1 MIICYQTHLIRSNLK
16 HLLIET
22 SNLWGNH
29 ALEAGGNCFWR
40 RLFME
45 SSPKTDMLNPK
56 LWFRWFS
63 EFQLA
68 DFWVHNVSFQVCVCV
83 YGIRKFPPQQ
93 RVSDI
98 TIVIIDVVLTPFHQD
113 TIATF
118 TNEIND
124 VKYQM
129 YVYICIHTHVWLW
142 SYMYILYLFL
152 WYNPVNDWTYSF
164 YTPTSLFFGTSVSLR
179 LLWTLGQGEA

>member
-1 MIICYQTHLIRSNLK
+1 MPWKLEEIASGEDFSWNHHRKLTCWTQNFGSDDFPNFNWLIFGF
-16 HLLIET
+16 T
-22 SNLWGNH
+22 MWV
-29 ALEAGGNCFWR
+29 
-40 RLFME
+40 
-45 SSPKTDMLNPK
+45 
-56 LWFRWFS
+56 FRC
-63 EFQLA
+63 
-68 DFWVHNVSFQVCVCV
+68 VCVCV

>member
-1 MIICYQTHLIRSNLK
+1 MLPNPPYTLEP
-16 HLLIET
+16 ET
-22 SNLWGNH
+22 SVDRNFESMRKSCPGSWRKLL
-29 ALEAGGNCFWR
+29 LEKTFHGIITENWHV
-40 RLFME
+40 E
-45 SSPKTDMLNPK
+45 PKTLVQMIFRISIG
-56 LWFRWFS
+56 WFLGSQCEFS
-63 EFQLA
+63 G
-68 DFWVHNVSFQVCVCV
+68 VCVCV